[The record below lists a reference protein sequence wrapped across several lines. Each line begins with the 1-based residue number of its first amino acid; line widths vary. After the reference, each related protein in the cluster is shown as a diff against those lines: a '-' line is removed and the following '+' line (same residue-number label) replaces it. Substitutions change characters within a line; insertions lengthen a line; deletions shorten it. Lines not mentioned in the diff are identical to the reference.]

1 MLVTHACTTRI
12 HLSSH
17 QAVVSIALQAGRL
30 TQAVAEV
37 ELVALPVLD
46 RQVALYV
53 VAQADDDRARVA
65 TESEQ
70 H

>member
-12 HLSSH
+12 HLTSSH
-17 QAVVSIALQAGRL
+17 QAVVSIALQAGGL
-30 TQAVAEV
+30 AQPVAEV

-65 TESEQ
+65 TES
-70 H
+70 